1 MSIFKKRLAT
11 ILALFIACVSFVALG
26 LVSLPKPEPAYG
38 ASLPTITNIETK
50 TLQSF
55 VQDVSGSVKSISTVD
70 AWTGGSHQLYAT
82 YKSKTEDSTNSISK
96 YNGNLSLTY
105 DKGSASSVAARYGV
119 RANVGTSGVLAFRTN
134 YQGWLKLQGQVRDTY
149 GPRYG
154 YIFTVDNDGFLLQ
167 TSKDTS
173 ANELTTVLEAAYDSN
188 ATISVGDD
196 LIITYG
202 AVALEDKGN
211 SVYLNEFY
219 LKVVK
224 VDANGNQTVLC
235 DRLSNPISSN
245 GQDTYGVG
253 GTTYM
258 YISTH
263 NSLKLLIGGVDK
275 PLTGTVAGGVDYEG
289 ATGKAG
295 EKLSSVSLPD
305 GYSFV
310 NPNAVIRNGVMEYD
324 GYDDNASYY
333 EKKAVVK
340 ITVTPT
346 DIVAPTVTKIDN
358 VAMDSFAWGAAFRTV
373 PATEGKYNVA
383 TGHEMYASYKS
394 NTEDATN
401 SVSKYSGNLTL
412 AYNGSA
418 ANYGVRINTGKN
430 GVLSFRTSYQGAI
443 KLLGQVRS
451 TATPN
456 YGYEFSINQNGF
468 VLKASKDTSA
478 NPLLTVIDSA
488 YDNSSTISVG
498 DDLIIT
504 YGAVVVEDKGN
515 WTYVNDFYLKV
526 SKIDNDGNET
536 VLCDRLSKPIVTDK
550 ISCGVNN
557 VDYMYILVANS
568 SKLMFGGVDAP
579 LNGSS
584 VSAGKNFSTT
594 GQAGQ
599 ALSSISL
606 PSRYTFADPTA
617 IIRNGVMDYDG
628 FDSSASYYEKKD
640 TLPVKI
646 TVTPTGVVAPSVTK
660 LEEISAYPYVSVSGG
675 GAAGIVVNNIAQ
687 NLSGLDELKNVVNG
701 HSLYATL
708 KSSNEDAT
716 NSNSISKYVGNLS
729 LSYTNQGS
737 EASRPFFGA
746 SIGTGDTSFKT
757 DYVISFR
764 TSYQG
769 YPINLLGQIRDNP
782 YPNNSLDCG
791 GYVFSLTETGYTL
804 KTGNNAV
811 IIATTYASDMT
822 LSNGDQ
828 LLVTFGAVPVAGT
841 EDSEGA
847 LSDFYLKVVKV
858 NSSNNEVVLCDHLT
872 TPLSSNERTSYV
884 GTPSRMF
891 VTTSTDAK
899 LLLGGVDAPFRT
911 INSDYFDV
919 TATEDQPLSSL
930 SLGGIYSWSDPSSLF
945 VADQLAYDA
954 LLDNYYGFELN
965 DYAIKV
971 TIKGVD
977 KLESRDIKLSYNGG
991 ETLVRVKENAPY
1003 TFEEFV
1009 GDENKLFIGWVY
1021 NGKLYPAGY
1030 QISYANVQDN
1040 MVFELAEIG
1049 FALEVGASVRYK
1061 VDENG
1066 QAGMRFTLNINK
1078 ADFEKYSAFI
1088 SLNDIYS
1095 AIVPTDTYVNAE
1107 GELLDIPS
1115 AFKTALNVEDGTI
1128 KTEGDVVSVAFAIT
1142 NIAYS
1147 NFNRDFSGVAY
1158 LNVNYE
1164 TGAKLVATDYN
1175 KANNSRSVYDVALKL
1190 LDNHA
1195 ASLNNNDEFA
1205 GTLSENQVEILG
1217 NYVNQTVDIVLT
1229 EDKGTNKITIEKAD
1243 ALDKGYANVE
1253 TDDSYT
1259 VELYS
1264 CEYNDGSYEVTITV
1278 TFAEGYELGTGF
1290 SKFTESQGEQ
1300 WWQIPVTVRVSDGT
1314 VIKGICRLGVN
1325 GAVVANGVVDSSA
1338 TTVAQ
1343 ISFIYT
1349 SIN

>member
-11 ILALFIACVSFVALG
+11 ILALFIASVFFVALG
-26 LVSLPKPEPAYG
+26 LGLLPKPEPVVAD
-38 ASLPTITNIETK
+38 ALPTITKIEDVDVDVVVTNVK
-50 TLQSF
+50 TVTTSIVEGETDVANGHKFYASFQSN
-55 VQDVSGSVKSISTVD
+55 TN
-70 AWTGGSHQLYAT
+70 
-82 YKSKTEDSTNSISK
+82 DSTNSISK
-96 YNGNLSLTY
+96 YAGNLTLSYRQGT
-105 DKGSASSVAARYGV
+105 ASSAASRYGIAV
-119 RANVGTSGVLAFRTN
+119 LTGKSNVLSFRTN
-134 YQGWLKLQGQVRDTY
+134 YQGEIAIEGQQRSAPSPNGELQMWGYCFTIKANGFVLRTALDTKN
-149 GPRYG
+149 PP
-154 YIFTVDNDGFLLQ
+154 TVDTILN
-167 TSKDTS
+167 S
-173 ANELTTVLEAAYDSN
+173 AYDNN

-196 LIITYG
+196 LLITYGAIPVDESADPFVNVFYLKIVKIDSNGKETVLCDRLSNPITTDKITAYYTANYFFTYVTVPTSSKLLVGGVDKPLSGSLAGGENYETTAGTAGQALSTITLPSRYSFANPTAIIRNGTYVYDGYDSNASYYEKKAAVKITVTPSSYALPTITKIENATNVQTFAWGTFSSVAIPDSDSKFASDRIQVSYASNSISRYAGNMSLSYLASGVSTYGVHATTGASGVLSFRTNYQDSIKLLGQVRPTPTQSYGYEFTVNNNGFVLKTSNESGSWVATVLESAYSDNATISVGDDLLITYG
-202 AVALEDKGN
+202 AVPVEDRGN
-211 SVYLNEFY
+211 LYYVNDFF
-219 LKVVK
+219 LKIVK
-224 VDANGNQTVLC
+224 IDSEGNQTVLC
-235 DRLSNPISSN
+235 DRLSTPIVT
-245 GQDTYGVG
+245 DMVTRGVNDVSL
-253 GTTYM
+253 M
-258 YISTH
+258 YISIPASKT
-263 NSLKLLIGGVDK
+263 LLIGGVDK
-275 PLTGTVAGGVDYEG
+275 PMSGTVAGGVDYED

-295 EKLSSVSLPD
+295 EKLSTVSLPD

-310 NPNAVIRNGVMEYD
+310 NPD
-324 GYDDNASYY
+324 
-333 EKKAVVK
+333 
-340 ITVTPT
+340 
-346 DIVAPTVTKIDN
+346 
-358 VAMDSFAWGAAFRTV
+358 
-373 PATEGKYNVA
+373 
-383 TGHEMYASYKS
+383 
-394 NTEDATN
+394 
-401 SVSKYSGNLTL
+401 
-412 AYNGSA
+412 
-418 ANYGVRINTGKN
+418 
-430 GVLSFRTSYQGAI
+430 
-443 KLLGQVRS
+443 
-451 TATPN
+451 
-456 YGYEFSINQNGF
+456 
-468 VLKASKDTSA
+468 
-478 NPLLTVIDSA
+478 
-488 YDNSSTISVG
+488 
-498 DDLIIT
+498 
-504 YGAVVVEDKGN
+504 
-515 WTYVNDFYLKV
+515 
-526 SKIDNDGNET
+526 
-536 VLCDRLSKPIVTDK
+536 
-550 ISCGVNN
+550 
-557 VDYMYILVANS
+557 
-568 SKLMFGGVDAP
+568 
-579 LNGSS
+579 
-584 VSAGKNFSTT
+584 
-594 GQAGQ
+594 
-599 ALSSISL
+599 
-606 PSRYTFADPTA
+606 A

-646 TVTPTGVVAPSVTK
+646 TVTPTGVVAPTVTK
-660 LEEISAYPYVSVSGG
+660 LEEISAYPYVSVTGG

-716 NSNSISKYVGNLS
+716 NSISKYVGNLS

-737 EASRPFFGA
+737 DASRSFFGA

-872 TPLSSNERTSYV
+872 TPLSSNERTSYKN

-891 VTTSTDAK
+891 VTTSTAAK

-930 SLGGIYSWSDPSSLF
+930 SLDGIYSWSDPSSLF

-954 LLDNYYGFELN
+954 LLDNYYGVKLN

-991 ETLVRVKENAPY
+991 ESPVRVKENAPY
-1003 TFEEFV
+1003 TFEKVV
-1009 GDENKLFIGWVY
+1009 GDENKLFIGWVNKN

-1030 QISYANVQDN
+1030 QISYDDVQDN

-1107 GELLDIPS
+1107 GELLDTAS
-1115 AFKTALNVEDGTI
+1115 DHKTALNVEDGTI

-1164 TGAKLVATDYN
+1164 KGAKLVATDYN

-1229 EDKGTNKITIEKAD
+1229 EDKGTNTITIEKAD

-1259 VELYS
+1259 VELDS

-1290 SKFTESQGEQ
+1290 SKLTESQGEQ

-1314 VIKGICRLGVN
+1314 VIKGICRLGLN
-1325 GAVVANGVVDSSA
+1325 GAVAANGVVDSSA